1 MSEKK
6 VIKGGSFLLD
16 SFFPDDIFT
25 PEDITEEHR
34 MIADTTKNFI
44 EKEVVPN
51 IQDIE
56 HKKEGLTVALL
67 KKSGELGLLG
77 VDVPEKYEGMGLDKV
92 SSTLVAEITSKG
104 GSFGVSFGAN
114 VGIGTLPIVYFG
126 NEEQKKKYLPRLASG
141 EMLAAYALTE
151 ANSGSD
157 ALNAKTKAVL
167 SEDGKY
173 YILNGE
179 KMFITNAG
187 FADVIIVF
195 AKIDGEK
202 FTAFIVE
209 KTFPGVSVGPEEK
222 KLGLKGSS
230 TTTVILEDARVPVE
244 NVLGEIGKGHKIAF
258 NILNIGRFKLGAGAI
273 GAAKVAIDEAV
284 KYALVRQ
291 QFGKPIAQFGMIK
304 HKIGEMAIK
313 AFVGESMTYRTIG
326 LINDALHDIDP
337 DATEEILKGIEEYA
351 IECSMI
357 KVYCSEILDYVV
369 DEAVQIFG
377 GYGYIEDYNVE
388 RFYRDSRINRIFEG
402 TNEINRML
410 VPGMFLK
417 KAMKGQLPFM
427 AAVKK
432 LMDEILGFSSLEEEE
447 EALFSQEQKLVTNA
461 KKIALLAVGAA
472 AQKYMATI
480 ADQQEVLSYCSDII
494 METYAMESVLL
505 RTMKI
510 INKQGQ
516 GKAKIYIDITKTF
529 INDAIGRVEL
539 GARQVLAAISQ
550 GDELRT
556 QLSAL
561 KRFTRYIPINT
572 IEKRQAIANKLYEV
586 GRYFI

>member
-1 MSEKK
+1 LS
-6 VIKGGSFLLD
+6 
-16 SFFPDDIFT
+16 
-25 PEDITEEHR
+25 
-34 MIADTTKNFI
+34 
-44 EKEVVPN
+44 
-51 IQDIE
+51 
-56 HKKEGLTVALL
+56 
-67 KKSGELGLLG
+67 

-126 NEEQKKKYLPRLASG
+126 TEEQKKKYLPRLATG
-141 EMLAAYALTE
+141 ELLAAYALTE

-157 ALNAKTKAVL
+157 ALNAKTKAIL

-209 KTFPGVSVGPEEK
+209 KNFPGVSTGPEEK

-230 TTTVILEDARVPVE
+230 TTTVILEDAKIPVE

-273 GAAKVAIDEAV
+273 GAARVAIDEAV

-291 QFGKPIAQFGMIK
+291 QFGKPIANFGMIK
-304 HKIGEMAIK
+304 HKVAEMAIRT
-313 AFVGESMTYRTIG
+313 FVGESITYRTVG
-326 LINDALHDIDP
+326 LINDALHGLDP
-337 DATEEILKGIEEYA
+337 DANEEILKGIEEYS
-351 IECSMI
+351 IECSMV

-369 DEAVQIFG
+369 DEAVQIHG
-377 GYGYIEDYNVE
+377 GYGYIEDYSVE
-388 RFYRDSRINRIFEG
+388 RYYRDSRINRIFEG

-410 VPGMFLK
+410 VPGMLLK

-427 AAVKK
+427 AAAKK
-432 LMDEILGFSSLEEEE
+432 LMDEILGFASLEEEE
-447 EALFSQEQKLVTNA
+447 ETLFSQEQKLVTNA
-461 KKIALLAVGAA
+461 KKISLLAAGAA

-480 ADQQEVLSYCSDII
+480 ADQQEVLSYCSDMI
-494 METYAMESVLL
+494 MDTYAMESVLL

-510 INKQGQ
+510 INKQGED
-516 GKAKIYIDITKTF
+516 KSKIYIDITKSF
-529 INDAIGRVEL
+529 INDAIGRIEL
-539 GARQVLAAISQ
+539 NARQVLAAISE

-561 KRFTRYIPINT
+561 KRFTRYIPTNT
-572 IEKRQAIANKLYEV
+572 IEKRQAIADKIYEV